1 MGDHWPGHHAQESVC
16 TNDCF
21 ASFKYTH
28 EFVTNYDFDEFI
40 LPRKFLPTHN
50 LTFAQDLKCTPPPN
64 KLTAPNQQSDYNL
77 YDYITQFISQNQ
89 TNSKVAALHFEH
101 MLLLDFMPEPFMKDL
116 SNVQNQNQTRTIA
129 FNYNNMRINFNVD
142 PLKDSNMIT
151 SMKNLSRLIE
161 CLDTFI
167 NISKINHKWNRL
179 HGIWMDVRKG
189 KSVFNT
195 NYTEFVTQHLAF
207 QINDK
212 SANSIDVPIDYGFV
226 SHFREPID
234 IQFFLGQTYAFNKHY
249 RLDIE
254 YYYFLASFFQNTFNF
269 K

>member
-50 LTFAQDLKCTPPPN
+50 LTFAQEDLKCTPPPN
-64 KLTAPNQQSDYNL
+64 KLAVPNESDYNL
-77 YDYITQFISQNQ
+77 YNYITQFISQ
-89 TNSKVAALHFEH
+89 TNSSKVASLHFEH
-101 MLLLDFMPEPFMKDL
+101 MLLLEFMPDSFIKDL
-116 SNVQNQNQTRTIA
+116 YSVSNQTRTIA
-129 FNYNNMRINFNVD
+129 FNYNNMRINFNID
-142 PLKDSNMIT
+142 PLKDSNMIN
-151 SMKNLSRLIE
+151 SMRNQNLSRLIE

-167 NISKINHKWNRL
+167 NISKINYKWNRL
-179 HGIWMDVRKG
+179 HGIWMDVRRG

-195 NYTEFVTQHLAF
+195 NYTEFITQHSAF

-212 SANSIDVPIDYGFV
+212 SASSIDVPIDYGFV

-254 YYYFLASFFQNTFNF
+254 YYYFMAAFFQNTFNF